1 MFFPSSAI
9 VAPLLFV
16 TPMATLVDTTYST
29 VLSFDMMDID
39 HSFTPHGIKHKL
51 NDLYMSVDTAPSK
64 CAKLEPVTLNTAD
77 QATSKTYEKHIMRDW
92 LDLLH
97 LTPANHVHLVD
108 SCREFAM
115 ESIFYRSNHNS
126 YSFDF
131 ALLQHSAGTAVTAVS
146 KSPSQDQ
153 NIHIFQRV
161 DCQIIHNTFGLR
173 HKKTMPRAI
182 SRINAVDMDFHI
194 TQAAPAPAASLDHDI
209 NMISSPATTEFVSN
223 FNHSPTPSYLSER
236 IDSFEGLMNLSGDL
250 NETPALR
257 YLDEAMKYRNKRR
270 RAINKL
276 YKLDSVTLR
285 VIKADGFLKARH
297 ESKLKARNIPEFTAE
312 EVNDFHDDM
321 ISIIRYDKNQN
332 KGDDIVRAFNK
343 AIVDDPIAEGEAFI
357 AFAEEEGLVAFEA
370 EDEQSD
376 TEVDDGDDEA
386 EASAEEATVTPDGME

>member
-209 NMISSPATTEFVSN
+209 NMIVIAPAPESIPPANGPCYPISLSS
-223 FNHSPTPSYLSER
+223 L
-236 IDSFEGLMNLSGDL
+236 
-250 NETPALR
+250 
-257 YLDEAMKYRNKRR
+257 
-270 RAINKL
+270 
-276 YKLDSVTLR
+276 
-285 VIKADGFLKARH
+285 
-297 ESKLKARNIPEFTAE
+297 
-312 EVNDFHDDM
+312 
-321 ISIIRYDKNQN
+321 
-332 KGDDIVRAFNK
+332 
-343 AIVDDPIAEGEAFI
+343 
-357 AFAEEEGLVAFEA
+357 
-370 EDEQSD
+370 
-376 TEVDDGDDEA
+376 
-386 EASAEEATVTPDGME
+386 